1 MLNDPDPAKRGEI
14 EDGTKKAFLK
24 PQMPGWES
32 GQEGKRAFGPCSR
45 YTLAYV
51 EPRLSPPDAAPTPA
65 DEGRGTLRTVADRGQ
80 LNCRITGRSASE
92 PLGPHCSTP
101 PGYGGPIR
109 DQPPARTRPVLRSA
123 AQSQTPTS
131 TYLLATNSGGQQRSA
146 SRTEAAQTSRPRQRV
161 FHQMLRADVRTHGD
175 HIAAV
180 RTISTNEI
188 AGEPDGDADR
198 KFSTPPRGP
207 SMAIDTSGPVAL
219 GRTALNVVAQSR

>member
-1 MLNDPDPAKRGEI
+1 MLNHGYLPQTLRRPLPTK
-14 EDGTKKAFLK
+14 DG
-24 PQMPGWES
+24 
-32 GQEGKRAFGPCSR
+32 GPC
-45 YTLAYV
+45 
-51 EPRLSPPDAAPTPA
+51 TP
-65 DEGRGTLRTVADRGQ
+65 GRRGQ
-80 LNCRITGRSASE
+80 LYCRITGTSASE